1 MERVVLRALGVV
13 LAVCVGVVVVTPLVL
28 SVLPGLIFIFV
39 IIFILVRMFGGP
51 RYGGRDR
58 YL

>member
-1 MERVVLRALGVV
+1 MERYVLRALGVV
-13 LAVCVGVVVVTPLVL
+13 LAVCIGVVVVTPLVIQ
-28 SVLPGLIFIFV
+28 VLPGLVFITV
-39 IIFILVRMFGGP
+39 VVWLLVRMFGGP